1 MNKYITCIYQLALSS
16 DNFYEFKLLVQDIV
30 SAASKEPDTIEY
42 VYSFDEAGQSGL
54 IIEKYRAS
62 EDIVSH
68 VDETFAPFG
77 EKFLKLVDIIGLTV
91 VGDVSEEA
99 KSRLNA
105 FNPVY
110 LTEFDGFRK

>member
-1 MNKYITCIYQLALSS
+1 MSKDITCIYQLALSS
-16 DNFYEFKLLVQDIV
+16 ANFYEFKLLVRNIV
-30 SAASKEPDTIEY
+30 AAASKEQGTIEY
-42 VYSFDEAGQSGL
+42 VYSFDETGQSGQ
-54 IIEKYRAS
+54 IIEKYRGS

-77 EKFLKLVDIIGLTV
+77 EQFLTLVDIIGLTV

-99 KSRLNA
+99 KSRLNV

-110 LTEFDGFRK
+110 LTAFDGFRK